1 MKRKSFD
8 FKRLL
13 HAMIFFAFIVPVFFT
28 GNARAVTILET
39 SPGSNDE
46 ETGVDTLVSVM
57 FSEAMESF
65 DESKFY
71 VVTYPAEP
79 FASPQ
84 SINGTVTYDNKVA
97 TWTPTESLAPDTKYF
112 VTILGGANG
121 VKEQGGNT
129 LGFDYKWKFNTGLED
144 VIDPNDPAILETS
157 SFNGEKDVPA
167 NASVYITFAEG
178 MTPDSIN
185 EDTFYVMTYP
195 QDPFAPGER
204 ITDVKVNY
212 SEDNKTATWELAE
225 GYLAPDTD
233 YYVTV
238 AGINGVRDQSGGSPL
253 TFDYRWK
260 FTTGSDMELV
270 ASIDSPAPTVTI
282 NEGTSLNFQ
291 GTVENGGASLIHSWD
306 FGGGAENSDAEDPG
320 DIVFDT
326 EGIYTVTFTVTDDA
340 DNQESSST
348 VTVTVIKAGELEIS
362 MMPSEDLSIGKGN
375 AVDFQGIVTAGNV
388 PLTYSW
394 DFGGSAENSDAEY
407 PESVTFETDGNY
419 IVTLTVTDK
428 DGRSESVSVTITVGS
443 VRKGDID
450 GNGYVNLTDAILAV
464 QICAGITS
472 LPVYKEA
479 DVNNDGRIGIEEAV
493 YILAE
498 IVNNDI
504 I

>member
-1 MKRKSFD
+1 
-8 FKRLL
+8 
-13 HAMIFFAFIVPVFFT
+13 MIFFAFIIPVFFT

-39 SPGSNDE
+39 SPGSNEE
-46 ETGVDTLVSVM
+46 ETGEDTSVTVT
-57 FSEAMESF
+57 FSEAMVSF

-71 VVTYPAEP
+71 VVTYSAEP

-97 TWTPTESLAPDTKYF
+97 TWTPTESLTPDTKYF

-121 VKEQGGNT
+121 VREQGGNT

-144 VIDPNDPAILETS
+144 IIDPKDPAILETS

-167 NASVYITFAEG
+167 NASVDITFAED
-178 MTPDSIN
+178 MTAESIN
-185 EDTFYVMTYP
+185 EDTFYVMTYPP

-225 GYLAPDTD
+225 GYLTPDTD
-233 YYVTV
+233 YYVTIV
-238 AGINGVRDQSGGSPL
+238 GVNGVRDQNGGSPL
-253 TFDYRWK
+253 TFDYSWK
-260 FTTGSDMELV
+260 FTTSSDMELT
-270 ASIDSPAPTVTI
+270 ASIDSPDPTGTI
-282 NEGTSLNFQ
+282 NEGTPLNFQ
-291 GTVENGGASLIHSWD
+291 GTVENGGASLIYSWD
-306 FGGGAENSDAEDPG
+306 FGGGAGNSDAEDPG

-340 DNQESSST
+340 DNQESSAT

-362 MMPSEDLSIGKGN
+362 MVPSEDLSIGKGN
-375 AVDFQGIVTAGNV
+375 AVDFQGIVTVGNA

-394 DFGGSAENSDAEY
+394 DFGGGAENSDAED
-407 PESVTFETDGNY
+407 PGSVTFETDGDY
-419 IVTLTVTDK
+419 IVTFTVTDK
-428 DGRSESVSVTITVGS
+428 DGQNESVSVTIAVGH
-443 VRKGDID
+443 VGKGDID
-450 GNGYVNLTDAILAV
+450 GNGYVELTDAILAV
-464 QICAGITS
+464 QVCAGITS
-472 LPVYKEA
+472 LSVNKEA

-498 IVNNDI
+498 IVNNNI